1 MFCIFASFW
10 KQDLFALM
18 VDVFLIIY
26 RDRVTALFNVDLQM
40 FLTVVSQLATTS
52 FKLTIKAQ
60 EQGVKYVQI

>member
-1 MFCIFASFW
+1 
-10 KQDLFALM
+10 M

-40 FLTVVSQLATTS
+40 FLTVVSQLGTTS